1 MPSDS
6 QNNKRIAQ
14 NTLLL
19 YFRMLFLMLV
29 SLYTSRVNLNALGIE
44 DFGIYNVVGGL
55 VAMFSIISGSLVSSI
70 SRFITFELGTENK
83 EKLKKVFS
91 TAVSIQFFLVI
102 IVVILAETIGL
113 WFLNNK
119 MVIPEERILAANIIY
134 QFSIISFALSLMSIP
149 YTGTIVAHEKMSA
162 FAYISIFDVIGKL
175 AVALTISIAPID
187 KLIWFAGFIV
197 FNSTIIQSIYIF
209 YCKRHFEEC
218 TYHFIFDK
226 SLLKN
231 MFGFAGWNFI
241 GSIAA
246 ILRDQGGNI
255 VINMFCGPAVNAAR
269 GVAMQVNNAVSG
281 FVSNFETA
289 LNPQITKSY
298 ASGNYDYMMQLI
310 FQGARLSYYIL
321 LILALPIIS
330 NTHFILQLWL
340 GQVPK
345 HTVLFVQLVLFF
357 TMSESLANPLIN
369 AMLATGKIKKF
380 QIIVGGLNLVN
391 LPLSYICLRLGCI
404 PESVVIIA
412 IIISMICEMARVIML
427 RNMIHFPA
435 RSFLKKVYFNVI
447 FVTITA
453 SILPLYLHFILEENI
468 YTFTL
473 ISVVS
478 FSCTLLS
485 ILYIGCSSEERV
497 MVFSKVKVIV
507 NKVSKRYK

>member
-1 MPSDS
+1 MLTRRATS
-6 QNNKRIAQ
+6 AQ
-14 NTLLL
+14 
-19 YFRMLFLMLV
+19 
-29 SLYTSRVNLNALGIE
+29 I
-44 DFGIYNVVGGL
+44 
-55 VAMFSIISGSLVSSI
+55 
-70 SRFITFELGTENK
+70 
-83 EKLKKVFS
+83 
-91 TAVSIQFFLVI
+91 
-102 IVVILAETIGL
+102 
-113 WFLNNK
+113 
-119 MVIPEERILAANIIY
+119 
-134 QFSIISFALSLMSIP
+134 
-149 YTGTIVAHEKMSA
+149 
-162 FAYISIFDVIGKL
+162 
-175 AVALTISIAPID
+175 
-187 KLIWFAGFIV
+187 
-197 FNSTIIQSIYIF
+197 
-209 YCKRHFEEC
+209 
-218 TYHFIFDK
+218 
-226 SLLKN
+226 
-231 MFGFAGWNFI
+231 
-241 GSIAA
+241 
-246 ILRDQGGNI
+246 RDQGGNI

-281 FVSNFETA
+281 FVSNFQTA